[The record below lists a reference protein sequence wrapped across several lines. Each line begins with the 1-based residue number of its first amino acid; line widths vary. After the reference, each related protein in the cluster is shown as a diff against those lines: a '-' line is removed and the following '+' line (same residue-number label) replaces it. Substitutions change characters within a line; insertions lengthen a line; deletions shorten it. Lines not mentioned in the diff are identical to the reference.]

1 MSVGRRLSWVVWGL
15 TILLL
20 GAALSLAVRNGSL
33 SEDPLFAALAIV
45 MMVGYVSIGAL
56 VASRLPGSP
65 IGWLMLATGTGFLIS
80 VSTSDYAIYT
90 LYTKPGSLPFGTFA
104 VWLQTWVFFVPVGAV
119 VLLIALFPTGSAASP
134 RWRWLPWAIVAD
146 FALGIVTSMFR
157 AGPVGISDTPGRPD
171 PMNPLGVAALSPALE
186 AIQWV
191 VGVGGIAVGVLA
203 VASLSMRFR
212 TSRGEE
218 RQQIRLL
225 AYVGLIAIVLL
236 ALTFVTGFGL
246 GDDETSTLND
256 LSFLAFFLAFGIG
269 IPAAAAIAV
278 LRYRLWDL
286 DVVLKRAIVATIL
299 LLLLVAVSGVV
310 LLVIGGL
317 VVGPLDAPGAALVMG
332 IGIGALA
339 WPLLRLSRR
348 IADRIAY
355 GERATPY
362 EVLTQFSDRMAES
375 YATDDVLPRMA
386 AIVGEGT
393 GAKGV
398 TIWLL
403 VGGQLRPAT
412 AWPVSDD
419 EVADEDLAPAA
430 TLADL
435 TGDVFLVR
443 HQGEQLGAITVAMHA
458 NDPMNQTK
466 EKLIKDL
473 AGQAGL
479 VLRNVRLIEELRASR
494 RRLVAAQDAER
505 RRLERNIHDG
515 AQQQLVAL
523 QVKQRLADGMIERDP
538 TKARE
543 LVRQLQ
549 ADTAE
554 ALDALRDLA
563 RGIYPPLLADKGL
576 GSALES
582 QARKSPV
589 PVTVESDSLGRYSQE
604 VEAAV
609 YFCALEAMNNLAKY
623 AGASSAMVSLSQ
635 VDGTLTFAV
644 SDDGVG
650 FVPAEASGGTGLQGM
665 ADRLDAIG
673 GRLEVRSAPGEG
685 TTVVGRVPID
695 EPRG

>member
-1 MSVGRRLSWVVWGL
+1 MSVRRRISWVIWGL

-20 GAALSLAVRNGSL
+20 AGALTIAVRNGSL
-33 SEDPLFAALAIV
+33 SEDPLFAVLAIV

-56 VASRLPGSP
+56 VASRLPNSP

-80 VSTSDYAIYT
+80 VSTSDYAIYA
-90 LYTKPGSLPFGTFA
+90 LYTNPGGLPFGSFA
-104 VWLQTWVFFVPVGAV
+104 VWLQTWVFLVPVGAV

-134 RWRWLPWAIVAD
+134 RWRWLPWAIAVD
-146 FALGIVTSMFR
+146 FGLGILTSMFR
-157 AGPVGISDTPGRPD
+157 AGPVGISDTPGRAD
-171 PMNPLGVAALSPALE
+171 PMNPLGVASLSPALG

-191 VGVGGIAVGVLA
+191 VGVAGIALGVLA
-203 VASLSMRFR
+203 VASLVVRYR
-212 TSRGEE
+212 AARGEE

-225 AYVGLIAIVLL
+225 VYVGLIAIVLL
-236 ALTFVTGFGL
+236 LMTIVNSFGL
-246 GDDETSTLND
+246 QEGESTTLND
-256 LSFLAFFLAFGIG
+256 LLFISFFVAFGIG
-269 IPAAAAIAV
+269 IPAAAAVAV

-286 DVVLKRAIVATIL
+286 DVVLKKTIVATVL
-299 LLLLVAVSGVV
+299 VLLLVIASGVA
-310 LLVIGGL
+310 LLVIGGII
-317 VVGPLDAPGAALVMG
+317 VGPLNESPEAALIAGVG
-332 IGIGALA
+332 IGVLV
-339 WPLLRLSRR
+339 WPLLHLSRR
-348 IADRIAY
+348 IADRIVY
-355 GERATPY
+355 GRRATPY
-362 EVLTQFSDRMAES
+362 EVLTQFSDRMAEA

-386 AIVGEGT
+386 AILGAGT
-393 GAKGV
+393 GAKSV

-403 VGGQLRPAT
+403 VGTQLRPAT
-412 AWPVSDD
+412 TWPPHDGR
-419 EVADEDLAPAA
+419 AEDHVELAPAA

-435 TGDVFLVR
+435 TGNVFVVR
-443 HQGEQLGAITVAMHA
+443 HQGEQLGAITASMHA
-458 NDPMNQTK
+458 NDPMTPTK

-538 TKARE
+538 AKARE
-543 LVRQLQ
+543 LMTQLQ

-554 ALDALRDLA
+554 ALDDLRDLA

-576 GSALES
+576 GTALES

-589 PVTVESDSLGRYSQE
+589 PVMVESESLGRYSQE

-609 YFCALEAMNNLAKY
+609 YFCALEALNNLAKY
-623 AGASSAMVSLSQ
+623 ARASAATVSLSQ

-650 FVPAEASGGTGLQGM
+650 FHVGDADGGTGLQGM

-673 GRLEVRSAPGEG
+673 GSLEIRSNPGEG
-685 TTVVGRVPID
+685 TTILGRVPVD
-695 EPRG
+695 